1 MSGPLERPLH
11 ALALSD
17 GIAGHDRITSGVLA
31 AAARRRTVETRSL
44 GVRERGAGSRR
55 LDRVHA
61 RLAPFERFWT
71 ARYEAAHAD
80 APAALVLARERF
92 DVVVSAGPST
102 GAVNIAF
109 ARATGAR
116 SIYFGFP
123 KLPLI
128 REFDLLLRPDQP
140 RLGLG
145 PGEVVLRPS
154 EIDPDLLPPPR
165 RGAERRRVALMLGG
179 ITKFHTF
186 ADEDFCGFASIVR
199 SLTAAGL
206 EVLVSNSRR
215 TPADGFDALVA
226 DLASCGAEVTVIDF
240 RRQGLMSNAEV
251 FSTDAIIV
259 TADSM
264 SMIAEA
270 IAARRPT
277 VIARPDGYRP
287 PARDAR
293 EIAAHVRSN
302 LALVASVS
310 ELARPGWIDRLDG
323 LRPLDANPLDRL
335 ADLLSTVLPPAMR
348 GSDRCAG

>member
-1 MSGPLERPLH
+1 MSGLTGRPLR
-11 ALALSD
+11 AIALSD
-17 GIAGHDRITSGVLA
+17 GVAGHDRITLGVLTA
-31 AAARRRTVETRSL
+31 VARRRAVHTRSL

-55 LDRVHA
+55 LDRLHA
-61 RLAPFERFWT
+61 RLAPFERFWS

-80 APAALVLARERF
+80 APSPVALAREPF
-92 DVVVSAGPST
+92 DIVVSAGPST
-102 GAVNIAF
+102 GAANIAL

-140 RLGLG
+140 RLGFG

-165 RGAERRRVALMLGG
+165 RGAERKRVALMLGG
-179 ITKFHTF
+179 VTKFHTF
-186 ADEDFCGFASIVR
+186 TDQDFQGFAAIVR
-199 SLTAAGL
+199 TLTAAGL
-206 EVLVSNSRR
+206 EVVVSNSRR
-215 TPADGFDALVA
+215 TPPDAFDAFVSE
-226 DLASCGAEVTVIDF
+226 LAPRGAKVTIIDF
-240 RRQGLMSNAEV
+240 RRGGLMSNADV
-251 FSTDAIIV
+251 FATDAIIV

-277 VIARPDGYRP
+277 VVARPDGYRP

-293 EIAAHVRSN
+293 EIATHVRSN
-302 LALVASVS
+302 LALESSVS
-310 ELARPGWIDRLDG
+310 ALALLDWINRLDG
-323 LRPLDANPLDRL
+323 LRTLETNPLDRL
-335 ADLLSTVLPPAMR
+335 ADVLSAVLPPKM
-348 GSDRCAG
+348 GV

>member
-1 MSGPLERPLH
+1 MSGPVRSPLR
-11 ALALSD
+11 ALRLTD
-17 GIAGHDRITSGVLA
+17 GVAGHDRIALGVLTA
-31 AAARRRTVETRSL
+31 VARRRTMETRSL

-55 LDRVHA
+55 LDRLHA

-71 ARYEAAHAD
+71 ARYEAAHGD
-80 APAALVLARERF
+80 ASAAMALARERF
-92 DVVVSAGPST
+92 DMVVSAGPST
-102 GAVNIAF
+102 GAANIAF

-128 REFDLLLRPDQP
+128 REFDLLLRPDHP

-165 RGAERRRVALMLGG
+165 RGAKRRRVALMLGG
-179 ITKFHTF
+179 VTKFHTF
-186 ADEDFCGFASIVR
+186 TDQDFRGFAAIVQR
-199 SLTAAGL
+199 LTAAGL
-206 EVLVSNSRR
+206 EVVVSNSRR
-215 TPADGFDALVA
+215 TPAVAFDAFVA
-226 DLASCGAEVTVIDF
+226 ELAPCGGKVTVIDF
-240 RRQGLMSNAEV
+240 RRDGLMSNADV
-251 FSTDAIIV
+251 FATDVIIV

-293 EIAAHVRSN
+293 EIATHVRCN
-302 LALVASVS
+302 LALAASVS
-310 ELARPGWIDRLDG
+310 ELAVPDWIDRLEG

-335 ADLLSTVLPPAMR
+335 ADLLSAVLPPEMR
-348 GSDRCAG
+348 GLDRCAG